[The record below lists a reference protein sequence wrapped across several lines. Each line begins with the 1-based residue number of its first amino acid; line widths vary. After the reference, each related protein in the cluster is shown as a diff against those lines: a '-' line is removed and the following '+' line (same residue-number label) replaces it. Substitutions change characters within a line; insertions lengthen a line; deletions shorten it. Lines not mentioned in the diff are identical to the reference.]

1 MDGDIRI
8 LAIVYCDTGYDTFNI
23 VWSNYNEMNITG
35 LISGIVM
42 LLAPVEEV
50 NVASKIYKG
59 TVMTGKIIEKTEEGT
74 WGASMHEEGYTG
86 LKNTILEIGGLK

>member
-1 MDGDIRI
+1 LANDHSGASDVDI
-8 LAIVYCDTGYDTFNI
+8 DI
-23 VWSNYNEMNITG
+23 VWTVDNEMNITG
-35 LISGIVM
+35 LISGILM

-59 TVMTGKIIEKTEEGT
+59 TVLTSKVIQKTEEGT
-74 WGASMHEEGYTG
+74 WKASMHEEGYTG